1 MAAGGG
7 AGRPPWPWVAVVAAV
22 VVAGTALVVASSG
35 SSSSSAVTS
44 TGPLLAS
51 TASFDRSGSQPV
63 DGIPCDHGEQLLFHI
78 HSHLA
83 VFVNGQQRTIPRG
96 IGIEPP
102 RQEQSGIVF
111 SGTCFYWLH
120 AHTSDGIIHIESP
133 IRRTYTLGDYF
144 DIWHQ
149 PLSPTQVGPAV
160 GTVTAYRNGVRFTG
174 DPRDITLGNHTLI
187 QLNVGTDVGFRSY
200 SFPAGY

>member
-1 MAAGGG
+1 M
-7 AGRPPWPWVAVVAAV
+7 AAV
-22 VVAGTALVVASSG
+22 VIAGTALVVASSS
-35 SSSSSAVTS
+35 SSSSSAGGS

-51 TASFDRSGSQPV
+51 TASFDNAGGQPV
-63 DGIPCDHGEQLLFHI
+63 DGIKCDFGEQLVFHI

-83 VFVNGQQRTIPRG
+83 VLVNGQQRTIPRG

-102 RQEQSGIVF
+102 RQLQSGFVVAG
-111 SGTCFYWLH
+111 SCFYWLH
-120 AHTSDGIIHIESP
+120 AHTPDGIIHIESP
-133 IRRTYTLGDYF
+133 TNRSYTLGNYF

-160 GTVTAYRNGVRFTG
+160 GPVTAYRNGIRFTG
-174 DPRDITLGNHTLI
+174 NPRDITLGNHTLI
-187 QLNVGTDVGFRSY
+187 QLDVGKDVPPVAY